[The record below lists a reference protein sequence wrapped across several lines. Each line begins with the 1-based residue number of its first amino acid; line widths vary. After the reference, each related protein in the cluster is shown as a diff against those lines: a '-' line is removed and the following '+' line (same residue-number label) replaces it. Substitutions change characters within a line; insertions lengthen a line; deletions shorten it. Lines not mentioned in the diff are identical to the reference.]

1 MPGRNYING
10 SSYRYGFN
18 GQEKVEE
25 ISGSGNHN
33 TAEFWEYDTR
43 TGRRWNQ
50 DPVVKP
56 NESPYLC
63 FGGNPIFHND
73 PDGDDYGITTKK
85 DKDGKITNIKVSAK
99 IYIQGDG
106 ASADRAKE
114 LTKAAQ
120 ETYKTKT
127 VDGVEVSFDVQYVYD
142 PKKKAEGLNS
152 KLGENL
158 LTFNK
163 KAEPDDGPG
172 RSHVNGYMYQGRPV
186 EYTGNTGVINNS
198 GKDNYTILHE
208 SLHLTGLSDR
218 YDAKGKTTDYYKNDI
233 MGVRGQMTLK
243 TSHYR
248 NIIEYTQNQHK
259 LLTPTYPNLKYIY
272 SNQTLDLKYEVGKS
286 KLKR

>member
-1 MPGRNYING
+1 M
-10 SSYRYGFN
+10 S
-18 GQEKVEE
+18 
-25 ISGSGNHN
+25 
-33 TAEFWEYDTR
+33 AEFWEYDTR
-43 TGRRWNQ
+43 LGRRWNQ
-50 DPVVKP
+50 DPIVKP

-106 ASADRAKE
+106 ASTDRAKE

-127 VDGVEVSFDVQYVYD
+127 VDGVEVSFDIQYVYD
-142 PKKKAEGLNS
+142 PKKKAEDLNS

-163 KAEPDDGPG
+163 KEEQSDASS
-172 RSHVNGYMYQGRPV
+172 RSHVNGYMYPGRPQ
-186 EYTGNTGVINNS
+186 EYTGNTGTVYSS
-198 GKDNYTILHE
+198 GKTNYTILHE

-218 YDAKGKTTDYYKNDI
+218 YTGSGANKGYEKDI
-233 MGVRGQMTLK
+233 MGAWGQMTLK

-272 SNQTLDLKYEVGKS
+272 SNQTLDLKYEGGKS